1 MKQRES
7 KAGVA
12 QRWVDC
18 HVHSGQGRAGL
29 SQLGGAEHWPT
40 QLRHLIVN
48 KAVLKWRKK
57 KNLPSST
64 SKWDKENRLYLQ
76 KCKWDPFTLGKN
88 HLEMCQRSQCRTF
101 KLLEETKGNF
111 QDTIMGNDFLNRI
124 PETNKWQRDLR
135 NGISSNQSQCS
146 TQPREQRS
154 EEITYGLRQNLCWDS
169 GEVNSH
175 SIRIKTVSKE
185 WNPMDKWAH

>member
-1 MKQRES
+1 MKQREQGWGGTALS
-7 KAGVA
+7 WLPLTLGA
-12 QRWVDC
+12 
-18 HVHSGQGRAGL
+18 GQGRAVTARGSRAL
-29 SQLGGAEHWPT
+29 AYTAAALDCQQSC
-40 QLRHLIVN
+40 
-48 KAVLKWRKK
+48 LKMKK
-57 KNLPSST
+57 NKNLPSST

-169 GEVNSH
+169 GEVNSY